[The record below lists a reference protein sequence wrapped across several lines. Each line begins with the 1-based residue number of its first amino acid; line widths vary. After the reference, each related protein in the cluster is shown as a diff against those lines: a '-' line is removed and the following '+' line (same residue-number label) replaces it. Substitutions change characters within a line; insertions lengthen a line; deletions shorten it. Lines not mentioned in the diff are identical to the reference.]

1 MKKDGKYR
9 FSLQFSAESKDQINV
24 GEFLERLGNRKST
37 VIVAALKEYLANHPE
52 INSPEAHIKV
62 QIEAS
67 ITRQS
72 VENLIRSMLDERLK
86 AMALEAP
93 NGIIPS
99 DRQDVLEQDIT
110 AMLGN
115 LDMFQ

>member
-9 FSLQFSAESKDQINV
+9 FSLQFSAESKDQIYV
-24 GEFLERLGNRKST
+24 GDFLERLGNRKSA
-37 VIVAALKEYLANHPE
+37 VIVAALKEYLTNHPE

-62 QIEAS
+62 QVEAS

-86 AMALEAP
+86 ALALEAP
-93 NGIIPS
+93 NGTIPS
-99 DRQDVLEQDIT
+99 ERQDALEQDIT